1 MAQAINW
8 RGCIQKVKETVKADL
23 PDEEILSVLRK
34 AKASVDRKKRIEGT
48 VNNAEF
54 IQDFANEAVDEAT
67 RAAQALKIQRL
78 RQIVLYRE
86 RSTHIKL
93 ARQAGMN
100 EFEATSS
107 LSVTSHK
114 SFIGA
119 ADSVETR
126 QKAKSYEYGKIY
138 DDYERLGLGRFVRES
153 TPEFRRDYAIER
165 SILSGVKREGTG
177 NQQAKDL
184 ALLNFKYQEKAR
196 RDLNDLG
203 ADIGKLDDFI
213 ARQTHNRIKLK
224 KYSYIEWRDDV
235 MKWVSDDTFDWIDE
249 GLTNGQ
255 RLDLVD
261 EWLGGFH
268 DNVLTGLH
276 DDVNALEWGVV
287 KDLEEFTGHANLA
300 KKLSQSR
307 KLHFKDAE
315 SWLAY
320 NEKYGN
326 GNVFE
331 TTLQGLESNA
341 KAYGLM
347 SVWGTNPQAAF
358 DNHLKQIA
366 SDLKKESALPKQKLP
381 RTFEENIDFWVTN
394 KDTLKQ
400 GIDKIKSLLP
410 KNSVVDEA
418 ALKGIRERLEL
429 RDIERSVGD
438 FDLYRSLKDSHYP
451 RFPKDEFKVT
461 DKNHTY
467 VGEWAGQTLQVTMH
481 VNAVEPNNLNSPGQ
495 VFQNFL
501 EIVNKYEA
509 NKIEKSSDGF
519 KAQYKISLKNDEGI
533 IFDFEKSNA
542 GANLKVRPLINKI
555 DGAKFSQIRNY
566 EIPDKMITDQ
576 EVQTAFNNYLA
587 EAKKQY
593 IAPPPEKPLEANP
606 NTTDKLDKFLAQ
618 QQKLRNQFDQVTG
631 KANIARDP
639 TLAAIGSVYR
649 TITMLARLGGVLF
662 SSVTDVPIKA
672 SVMRHN
678 GTHVLQG
685 NLDGLVSYVRGLGSE
700 EQQRFISQF
709 MVANEGMIAFYNSK
723 LTEKG
728 SVRGWAA
735 RAHYFFGKYSLLNY
749 VTNAQR
755 SGMGMALTHNMAN
768 MANKEFNQLDKLL
781 QGNLIR
787 YNIDNLAW
795 DVLRKT
801 KAEVI
806 QGKSFIGTDGVRN
819 LDLQEFTELARRN
832 HANFDN
838 VKPERQQKLLIEAR
852 DQLERRYR
860 QYVVDQVDEAITR
873 VGSRE
878 KAFMYGES
886 KPGTVWGEVVRL
898 FWQLKSFGLTYVSK
912 HLRREFGRYGK
923 ADIPGIVQLMV
934 GTTLFG
940 IVGNSLSDVSAGR
953 VPRSL
958 NDPRTWLAAFIRG
971 GGAGIYGDFLFG
983 EYSRYGS
990 SPLAVLSGPGIG
1002 NIESALRIMG
1012 NLRDGETG
1020 KAGIEM
1026 FRLFKSHVPF
1036 QNLFYTKQVTDYLF
1050 FNQLLEVINPGYL
1063 KKMEKRLE
1071 TTYGQSYF
1079 IPPSSLV
1086 KEGGGFK

>member
-54 IQDFANEAVDEAT
+54 IKDFANDAIDEAT

-138 DDYERLGLGRFVRES
+138 DDYERLGLGHFVRES

-287 KDLEEFTGHANLA
+287 KDLEEFKGHANLA

-331 TTLQGLESNA
+331 TTLQGLEASA
-341 KAYGLM
+341 RAYGLM

-366 SDLKKESALPKQKLP
+366 SDLKKESVAGKG
-381 RTFEENIDFWVTN
+381 EN
-394 KDTLKQ
+394 
-400 GIDKIKSLLP
+400 
-410 KNSVVDEA
+410 
-418 ALKGIRERLEL
+418 
-429 RDIERSVGD
+429 
-438 FDLYRSLKDSHYP
+438 
-451 RFPKDEFKVT
+451 
-461 DKNHTY
+461 
-467 VGEWAGQTLQVTMH
+467 
-481 VNAVEPNNLNSPGQ
+481 
-495 VFQNFL
+495 
-501 EIVNKYEA
+501 A
-509 NKIEKSSDGF
+509 NK
-519 KAQYKISLKNDEGI
+519 
-533 IFDFEKSNA
+533 
-542 GANLKVRPLINKI
+542 
-555 DGAKFSQIRNY
+555 
-566 EIPDKMITDQ
+566 
-576 EVQTAFNNYLA
+576 
-587 EAKKQY
+587 
-593 IAPPPEKPLEANP
+593 
-606 NTTDKLDKFLAQ
+606 TDKLDKFLAQ

-649 TITMLARLGGVLF
+649 TITTLARLGGVLF

-878 KAFMYGES
+878 KALMYGET
-886 KPGTVWGEVVRL
+886 KAGTAWGELVRL
-898 FWQLKSFGLTYVSK
+898 FWQFKSFGLTYVSK

-940 IVGNSLSDVSAGR
+940 IAANDLSDVSAGR

-958 NDPRTWLAAFIRG
+958 DDPRTWLAAFIRG
-971 GGAGIYGDFLFG
+971 GGAGIYGDFIFG
-983 EYSRYGS
+983 EFSRYGS
-990 SPLAVLSGPGIG
+990 SPLAAIAGPGIG

-1020 KAGIEM
+1020 KAGTEM

-1036 QNLFYTKQVTDYLF
+1036 QNLFYTKQATDYLF

-1063 KKMEKRLE
+1063 KNMEERLE
-1071 TTYGQSYF
+1071 KTYGQSYF
-1079 IPPSSLV
+1079 LPPSSLV
-1086 KEGGGFK
+1086 KDGGGFK

>member
-54 IQDFANEAVDEAT
+54 IKDFANDAIDEAT

-276 DDVNALEWGVV
+276 DDVNALEWSVI
-287 KDLEEFTGHANLA
+287 KDLEEFKGHANLA

-331 TTLQGLESNA
+331 TTLQGLESSA
-341 KAYGLM
+341 RAYGLM

-366 SDLKKESALPKQKLP
+366 SDLKKESVAGKG
-381 RTFEENIDFWVTN
+381 EN
-394 KDTLKQ
+394 
-400 GIDKIKSLLP
+400 
-410 KNSVVDEA
+410 
-418 ALKGIRERLEL
+418 
-429 RDIERSVGD
+429 
-438 FDLYRSLKDSHYP
+438 
-451 RFPKDEFKVT
+451 
-461 DKNHTY
+461 
-467 VGEWAGQTLQVTMH
+467 
-481 VNAVEPNNLNSPGQ
+481 
-495 VFQNFL
+495 
-501 EIVNKYEA
+501 A
-509 NKIEKSSDGF
+509 NK
-519 KAQYKISLKNDEGI
+519 
-533 IFDFEKSNA
+533 
-542 GANLKVRPLINKI
+542 
-555 DGAKFSQIRNY
+555 
-566 EIPDKMITDQ
+566 
-576 EVQTAFNNYLA
+576 
-587 EAKKQY
+587 
-593 IAPPPEKPLEANP
+593 
-606 NTTDKLDKFLAQ
+606 TDKLDKFTAQ

-649 TITMLARLGGVLF
+649 TITTLARLGGVAF

-678 GTHVLQG
+678 GIHVLQG

-728 SVRGWAA
+728 SIRGWAA
-735 RAHYFFGKYSLLNY
+735 RGHYFFGKYSLLNY
-749 VTNAQR
+749 VTSAQR
-755 SGMGMALTHNMAN
+755 SGMGMALTHNMA
-768 MANKEFNQLDKLL
+768 MLANKNFDQLDKLL

-806 QGKSFIGTDGVRN
+806 QGKSFIGTDGVHN

-832 HANFDN
+832 HTNFDN

-852 DQLERRYR
+852 DKLELRYR
-860 QYVVDQVDEAITR
+860 QYIVDQVDESITK
-873 VGSRE
+873 VGARE

-898 FWQLKSFGLTYVSK
+898 FWQFKSFGLTYVSK

-923 ADIPGIVQLMV
+923 ANIPGIVQLMV

-940 IVGNSLSDVSAGR
+940 IAANALSDVSAGR

-958 NDPRTWLAAFIRG
+958 DDPRTWLAAFIRG
-971 GGAGIYGDFLFG
+971 GGAGIYGDFIFG
-983 EYSRYGS
+983 EFSRYGS
-990 SPLAVLSGPGIG
+990 SPLAAIAGPGIG
-1002 NIESALRIMG
+1002 NIESVLRIAG
-1012 NLRDGETG
+1012 NLRDGEAG
-1020 KAGIEM
+1020 KAGTEM

-1079 IPPSSLV
+1079 LPPSSLV
-1086 KEGGGFK
+1086 KDGGGFK

>member
-54 IQDFANEAVDEAT
+54 IKDFANDAIDEAT

-78 RQIVLYRE
+78 RNIMLYRE

-107 LSVTSHK
+107 LSVTSPK
-114 SFIGA
+114 SFVGA

-287 KDLEEFTGHANLA
+287 KDLEEFKGHANLA

-331 TTLQGLESNA
+331 TTLQGLESSA
-341 KAYGLM
+341 RAYGLM

-366 SDLKKESALPKQKLP
+366 SDLKKESVAGKG
-381 RTFEENIDFWVTN
+381 EN
-394 KDTLKQ
+394 
-400 GIDKIKSLLP
+400 
-410 KNSVVDEA
+410 
-418 ALKGIRERLEL
+418 
-429 RDIERSVGD
+429 
-438 FDLYRSLKDSHYP
+438 
-451 RFPKDEFKVT
+451 
-461 DKNHTY
+461 
-467 VGEWAGQTLQVTMH
+467 
-481 VNAVEPNNLNSPGQ
+481 
-495 VFQNFL
+495 
-501 EIVNKYEA
+501 A
-509 NKIEKSSDGF
+509 NK
-519 KAQYKISLKNDEGI
+519 
-533 IFDFEKSNA
+533 
-542 GANLKVRPLINKI
+542 
-555 DGAKFSQIRNY
+555 
-566 EIPDKMITDQ
+566 
-576 EVQTAFNNYLA
+576 
-587 EAKKQY
+587 
-593 IAPPPEKPLEANP
+593 
-606 NTTDKLDKFLAQ
+606 TDKLDKFLAQ

-649 TITMLARLGGVLF
+649 TINMLARLGGVLF

-898 FWQLKSFGLTYVSK
+898 FWQFKSFGLTYVSK

-940 IVGNSLSDVSAGR
+940 IVANSLSDVSAGR

-971 GGAGIYGDFLFG
+971 GGAGIYGDFIFG
-983 EYSRYGS
+983 EFSRYGS
-990 SPLAVLSGPGIG
+990 SPLAAIAGPGIG
-1002 NIESALRIMG
+1002 NIESVLRIAG

-1020 KAGIEM
+1020 KAGTEM

-1036 QNLFYTKQVTDYLF
+1036 QNLFYTKQATDYLF